1 MKKYELT
8 AETKRVGGVT
18 LHRIRALVNIERYGV
33 DIGDLGGWIEKEENL
48 SNEDSSWVSGDAWVH
63 GDARVSG
70 DAWVSGNARVS
81 GDAQVS
87 GNARVYGDA
96 QVYGNAWGK
105 SPLYIQGTRFAA
117 YMCAANKFAVGCQ
130 RYTFA
135 GWHRFWRRIAER
147 NGFTGEEQ
155 REYIAYFNL
164 ACDRYGK
171 QEFKVDFD
179 GSTGAEDVDE

>member
-70 DAWVSGNARVS
+70 D
-81 GDAQVS
+81 
-87 GNARVYGDA
+87 
-96 QVYGNAWGK
+96 AWGK